1 MCTSECVLSDAS
13 VSTSATGTNEAP
25 DRSGWMMSRVLVVK
39 QPLHSVD
46 IEDGE
51 FTTVVTARTSQYRVL
66 HRGRSQ
72 VRNFTVRCRCVLR
85 LIGCDSAYGSAV
97 NKDVTLPY
105 VTLDD
110 IRFLLSF
117 PQDWCTYN
125 ISEKGVA

>member
-1 MCTSECVLSDAS
+1 
-13 VSTSATGTNEAP
+13 
-25 DRSGWMMSRVLVVK
+25 
-39 QPLHSVD
+39 
-46 IEDGE
+46 
-51 FTTVVTARTSQYRVL
+51 VVTARTSQYRVL